1 MRFKL
6 DENLPAEAADLL
18 RDAGYDA
25 VTVLEQEMSGETD
38 ASVAAVCEQEGRVL
52 VTLDTDLADLRTY
65 PPEDYSDFFVLS
77 FECQVSPR
85 MSGCLCRFVSLPL
98 RWKLDWA
105 LWFVRGRWFR
115 SVSTHLDFFC

>member
-52 VTLDTDLADLRTY
+52 VTLDTDFADLRTY
-65 PPEDYSDFFVLS
+65 PPRGL
-77 FECQVSPR
+77 PR
-85 MSGCLCRFVSLPL
+85 TL
-98 RWKLDWA
+98 RP
-105 LWFVRGRWFR
+105 
-115 SVSTHLDFFC
+115 STPAAG

>member
-52 VTLDTDLADLRTY
+52 VTLDTISPTSGGTRLRITQ
-65 PPEDYSDFFVLS
+65 DSSS
-77 FECQVSPR
+77 FDSGGRISRMCSACFAGCCQC
-85 MSGCLCRFVSLPL
+85 SG
-98 RWKLDWA
+98 
-105 LWFVRGRWFR
+105 R
-115 SVSTHLDFFC
+115 SS